1 MLCFSILWTTGVKS
15 SITML
20 DLGLFLQCCNISHVM
35 INMTLPK
42 KNRLHLEHNKN
53 INNNSNT
60 YLVSFRKENN
70 RMLIL
75 FIQFLQC
82 TLLKKSH
89 ISCVGW
95 FFSKSGA
102 KATIICSCASC
113 EIVDAFWKQIQ
124 TKMSQPNK
132 HEIMNQCCFN
142 VGPALQTMGQN

>member
-1 MLCFSILWTTGVKS
+1 MLQYSVDHWSKKFNNYVGSGTVFTVLQHKS
-15 SITML
+15 CY
-20 DLGLFLQCCNISHVM
+20 DYYDFA
-35 INMTLPK
+35 K
-42 KNRLHLEHNKN
+42 KNRLHLEHNKD

-70 RMLIL
+70 RMPIL

-132 HEIMNQCCFN
+132 HEVMNQCCFN
-142 VGPALQTMGQN
+142 VGPVLQTMGQN